1 MSSLDPE
8 LRIIIQNYM
17 GTLARSSTDVRKAL
31 HLKSHAISPDR
42 QFGGDFRTMMEGAD
56 AVIRE
61 AKKCAAAGKLF
72 DLSLLLDDRH
82 PEIYDLA
89 ESAYEEG
96 VLHPPFE
103 HTVIAMTL
111 EPDQGLRLGCCLVF
125 IRSYIVGFTVRTEG
139 DTADWTPAFMA
150 VTHDRLNWR
159 MEPADAPRSIR
170 KVVLAALL
178 LICDQRLLLER
189 VEAPPKLNK
198 ARVKAGKTPYGDYW
212 HVSQRAA
219 LDYTTRLSP
228 HSAGSLGPG
237 DGTRA
242 SPIAHLRRGH
252 QRHLA
257 SGRTVWVREARIGEL
272 VRHLR
277 HRDHYEIKGPDDH
290 GHRD

>member
-1 MSSLDPE
+1 MTDLSPE

-17 GTLARSSTDVRKAL
+17 GTLARSSGEVRKAL
-31 HLKSHAISPDR
+31 HLRNHALSPDR

-56 AVIRE
+56 LVVRE
-61 AKKCAAAGKLF
+61 ARKCAAAGKLF

-89 ESAYEEG
+89 EAAYEEG
-96 VLHPPFE
+96 VLNPPFE
-103 HTVIAMTL
+103 RTVVALTL
-111 EPDQGLRLGCCLVF
+111 EPSAGLRLGACLVF
-125 IRSYIVGFTVRTEG
+125 IREWVVGFTVRTEG
-139 DTADWTPAFMA
+139 DQADWTPAFMA
-150 VTHDRLNWR
+150 NAQDRVNWR
-159 MEPADAPRSIR
+159 MEPDDAPASIR
-170 KVVLAALL
+170 KVCLAALL

-198 ARVKAGKTPYGDYW
+198 ARQKAGKTPYGDYW

-228 HSAGSLGPG
+228 HSAGSHGPG

-257 SGRTVWVREARIGEL
+257 SGKVVWVREARIGEL

-277 HRDHYEIKGPDDH
+277 HRDHYEIKGPDHDH
-290 GHRD
+290 SS